1 MSTAPSTARATH
13 AATTHATAQRPA
25 PRTAHEPER
34 TLRMG
39 TEEAAV
45 LNIDLTGLKLPKVGG
60 LNVDGFK
67 PSLFQRLFGRR

>member
-1 MSTAPSTARATH
+1 MSTAPSIARAAQP
-13 AATTHATAQRPA
+13 AAHSANQRTAPRPA
-25 PRTAHEPER
+25 TDTER

-45 LNIDLTGLKLPKVGG
+45 LNIDLTGLQLPKVGG

>member
-1 MSTAPSTARATH
+1 MSTAPSTVR
-13 AATTHATAQRPA
+13 TAQTANNTATQRTA
-25 PRTAHEPER
+25 PRTVHEPER